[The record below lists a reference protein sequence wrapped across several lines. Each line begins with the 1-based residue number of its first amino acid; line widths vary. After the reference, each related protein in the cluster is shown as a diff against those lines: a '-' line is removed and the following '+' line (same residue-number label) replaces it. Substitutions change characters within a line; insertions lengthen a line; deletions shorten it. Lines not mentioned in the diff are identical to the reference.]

1 MKKTI
6 CTILS
11 VLVVIPPTEIY
22 APSDICFV
30 RHDLK
35 SPTVIASKQERK
47 GQKQNQTF
55 TNIKKYIMSKN
66 VSESVA
72 AKYTKYILDS
82 SKRHGINPYW
92 VTAIIAVET
101 GRTFNPRLVSKHGAV
116 GLMQILRTHAK
127 WMGVKVRDLYNP
139 KTNIELGT
147 KYLSYLINKY
157 GKRLGTI
164 AYNQGEGR
172 VLKGNYRTWYYDE
185 VMKAYEE
192 IKGH

>member
-11 VLVVIPPTEIY
+11 VLVVIPPTDVY
-22 APSDICFV
+22 APSDVCFV

-35 SPTVIASKQERK
+35 SPTTITPKQERK
-47 GQKQNQTF
+47 GQKQDKMFMDIQR
-55 TNIKKYIMSKN
+55 YIASKN
-66 VSESVA
+66 VDKTTA
-72 AKYTKYILDS
+72 TKYAKYIIDS
-82 SKRHGINPYW
+82 SKRHRLDPYL

-101 GRTFNPRLVSKHGAV
+101 GRTFNPHLVSKHGAI
-116 GLMQILRTHAK
+116 GLMQILRSHAK
-127 WMGVKVRDLYNP
+127 WMGVKERDLYNP

-147 KYLSYLINKY
+147 KYLAYLINKF

-172 VLKGNYRTWYYDE
+172 VIKGNYRTWYYE
-185 VMKAYEE
+185 KVMKTYKE
-192 IKGH
+192 IKVN

>member
-11 VLVVIPPTEIY
+11 VLVICPHTDVY
-22 APSDICFV
+22 APADVCFV
-30 RHDLK
+30 RHDFK
-35 SPTVIASKQERK
+35 SPTTITSKQERK
-47 GQKQNQTF
+47 GHKQNQAYTS
-55 TNIKKYIMSKN
+55 IKKYIMSKN

-82 SKRHGINPYW
+82 SKQHGLDPYW
-92 VTAIIAVET
+92 VTAIVAVET

-116 GLMQILRTHAK
+116 GLMQILRSHAK
-127 WMGVKVRDLYNP
+127 WMGVKESDLYNP

-147 KYLSYLINKY
+147 KYLAYLIKKY

-172 VLKGNYRTWYYDE
+172 VIKGKYNTKYFDKVLR
-185 VMKAYEE
+185 AYKE
-192 IKGH
+192 IKNH